1 MVFYQK
7 KILFYFNPISL
18 SHLLVLVLREQ
29 RLDTW
34 PRVRLRPGKV
44 SNLVRFKIT
53 HRTPVTLRTFLN
65 LDIQVY
71 QEIVVVKLFG
81 L

>member
-1 MVFYQK
+1 MVFYHK

-29 RLDTW
+29 RSDTW

-53 HRTPVTLRTFLN
+53 HRIPVTLRTFLN